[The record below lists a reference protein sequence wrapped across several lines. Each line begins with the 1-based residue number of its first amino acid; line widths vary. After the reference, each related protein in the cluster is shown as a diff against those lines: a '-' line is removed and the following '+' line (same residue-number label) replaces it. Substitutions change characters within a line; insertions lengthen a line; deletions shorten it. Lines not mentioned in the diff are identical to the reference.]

1 MLKLAHLARID
12 LNLLVLFQVVLDE
25 RHVGRAAKRLN
36 LTPSAVSHG
45 LGRLR
50 KLLNDP
56 LFLRTPKGV
65 VPTARALTLREPVA
79 EILAR
84 VQNVL
89 GSAAPF
95 DPATT
100 GRRFVVAAPDAV
112 LASTTIPLLERIGAK
127 APHVDVGLIHV
138 MPQRRAGSKEAP
150 WAGCLVML
158 ENREIDLAMLPIN
171 QVPPRFEARRLYNED
186 FVVAMRKGHPFARA
200 ATEAA
205 FCAAEH
211 LLVSLNGDPHGF
223 IDEMLAKRGSRRRVV
238 LTVPSFVMALTHLA
252 NSDLLAVLPRRV
264 VHQHAATLGLT
275 AVELPFRRKS
285 DPIHAVVTKAAMMD
299 AGVAWLMELF
309 AELHAPLRRGAH

>member
-25 RHVGRAAKRLN
+25 RHVGRAAGRLN

-84 VQNVL
+84 VQGVL
-89 GSAAPF
+89 GSTAPF

-112 LASTTIPLLERIGAK
+112 LASTTIPLLERIGAE
-127 APHVDVGLIHV
+127 APHVDLGLIHV
-138 MPQRRAGSKEAP
+138 MPSRRAGSKEAP
-150 WAGCLVML
+150 WTECLTRL
-158 ENREIDLAMLPIN
+158 ENREIDLAMLPIKLL
-171 QVPPRFEARRLYNED
+171 PPRFEVRRLYDED

-200 ATEAA
+200 PTEAA

-223 IDEMLAKRGSRRRVV
+223 IDEMLANRGKSRRVV
-238 LTVPSFVMALTHLA
+238 LTVPSFVMALTYLA
-252 NSDLLAVLPRRV
+252 SSDLLAVLPRRLV
-264 VHQHAATLGLT
+264 RQHAALLGLI
-275 AVELPFRRKS
+275 AVELPLRRKS
-285 DPIHAVVTKAAMMD
+285 DPIHAVATRAAMMD

-309 AELHAPLRRGAH
+309 AELHATQSCGAR